1 MDNDDITFD
10 SLTDASQL
18 NAPVEPKTVE
28 SVAESTPSTTGGDAL
43 TLAELNQALGKNFPN
58 KEAAIKAYKD
68 TFSYVGKKQEDIER
82 EVLAKVNGPSTDA
95 LAKELAQIKKD
106 MFYKDNPQFAPY
118 RATIDKIGG
127 NPSDVVNDPSLK
139 EIFEKAQGFDQ
150 SQNLRTVLESNP
162 RIASSKSSLDKARE
176 MQAQGAR
183 QDDVEK
189 LVADAVLDAFSK

>member
-28 SVAESTPSTTGGDAL
+28 SVAESTPSTGDAL
-43 TLAELNQALGKNFPN
+43 TLAELNQALGKNFPS
-58 KEAAIKAYKD
+58 KDSALKAFKD
-68 TFSYVGKKQEDIER
+68 TFSYVGKKQEDIKK
-82 EVLAKVNGPSTDA
+82 EVLQEVASTNQTDA

-106 MFYKDNPQFAPY
+106 MFYKDNPELAPY
-118 RATIDKIGG
+118 RATIDKIGD
-127 NPSDVVNDPSLK
+127 NPSDVVNDPAFKDIL
-139 EIFEKAQGFDQ
+139 EKAKGYDQ

-176 MQAQGAR
+176 MKAQGAR
-183 QDDVEK
+183 QDDVEA
-189 LVADAVLDAFSK
+189 LVANAVLDAFSK